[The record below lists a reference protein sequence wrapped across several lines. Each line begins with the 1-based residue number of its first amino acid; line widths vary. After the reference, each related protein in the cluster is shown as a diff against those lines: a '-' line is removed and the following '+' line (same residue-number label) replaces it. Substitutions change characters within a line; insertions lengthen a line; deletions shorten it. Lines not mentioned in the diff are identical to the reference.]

1 MKDSVKAEVI
11 KTLRKEID
19 RIDEDIIDLL
29 EKRVEV
35 AKKIIKNKRKLGK
48 NKHSPDRENE
58 LLSRLTEYSNLPE
71 SFVRKLYDEILV
83 MVKTLVK

>member
-1 MKDSVKAEVI
+1 MKDSDKVKII
-11 KTLRKEID
+11 KTLRNEID

-48 NKHSPDRENE
+48 NKHSPDRENK
-58 LLSRLTEYSNLPE
+58 LLSHLTEYSNLPK

>member
-1 MKDSVKAEVI
+1 MKDSDKAEVI

-19 RIDEDIIDLL
+19 RIDENIIDLL

-35 AKKIIKNKRKLGK
+35 AKRIIKNKRKLGE

-58 LLSRLTEYSNLPE
+58 LLSHLTEYSNLPE
-71 SFVRKLYDEILV
+71 SFVQKLYDEILV
-83 MVKTLVK
+83 MVKSLVK

>member
-1 MKDSVKAEVI
+1 MKDSDKTEVV

-19 RIDEDIIDLL
+19 RIDENIIDLL

-35 AKKIIKNKRKLGK
+35 AKKIIENKRKLGK
-48 NKHSPDRENE
+48 TKNSPDRENE
-58 LLSRLTEYSNLPE
+58 LLSHLTEYSNLPE